1 MEEEFYNNFSNKLK
15 SKLDEECVDSLIELM
30 KNNKL
35 TRETCSELVEKFI
48 SKD

>member
-15 SKLDEECVDSLIELM
+15 SKLDEEYVDSLIELM
-30 KNNKL
+30 RNNEL
-35 TRETCSELVEKFI
+35 TEETCLELVEKFI